1 RAHRHR
7 AGCRAADGP
16 AVCELRRPGAQGRG
30 PRLIAGILLAAGLST
45 RFGRQ
50 KLLQPYRGELLVR
63 KIARCFLDAGLHP
76 VVAVV
81 SKNPAFGDA
90 LAGLTLTM
98 IENAH
103 PEVGISSSIA
113 IGLRALPK
121 TTNAALI
128 GVADQP
134 YLTVEAVEELVNAFS
149 PGRIVVPRF
158 GDHRGNPPVF
168 DRRFFHD
175 LMRLRGDRG
184 GQMVVNAHPDAVIEV
199 GLAEE

>member
-1 RAHRHR
+1 
-7 AGCRAADGP
+7 
-16 AVCELRRPGAQGRG
+16 LRRPGAEGRG

-63 KIARCFLDAGLHP
+63 KTARCFLDAGLQP

-81 SKNPAFGDA
+81 SSDPAFGDA
-90 LAGLTLTM
+90 LAGLPVTM
-98 IENAH
+98 VANPN
-103 PEVGISSSIA
+103 PEDGVSSSIA
-113 IGLRALPK
+113 IGLRALPE
-121 TTNAALI
+121 TSSAALI

-134 YLTVEAVEELVNAFS
+134 YLTADAIQALLDAFV

-168 DRRFFHD
+168 DRRFFLD
-175 LMRLRGDRG
+175 LMQLRGDRG
-184 GQMVVNAHPDAVIEV
+184 GQVVVNAHPEAVVEV
-199 GLAEE
+199 SLAEGIGDDVDRPEDWPD

>member
-1 RAHRHR
+1 
-7 AGCRAADGP
+7 
-16 AVCELRRPGAQGRG
+16 LRRPGAEGGG

-63 KIARCFLDAGLHP
+63 KTARCFLDAGLEP

-81 SKNPAFGDA
+81 SNAPAFGDA
-90 LAGLTLTM
+90 LAGLPVTM
-98 IENAH
+98 VENPN
-103 PEVGISSSIA
+103 PEDGVSSSIA
-113 IGLRALPK
+113 IGLRALPEASS
-121 TTNAALI
+121 AALI

-134 YLTVEAVEELVNAFS
+134 YLTPEAIQALLDAFL

-168 DRRFFHD
+168 DRRFFRD
-175 LMRLRGDRG
+175 LMQLRGDRG
-184 GQMVVNAHPDAVIEV
+184 GQVVVNAHPEAVIEV
-199 GLAEE
+199 SLAEEIGQDVDRPEDWPD